1 VNPLQKLL
9 WLFVFLAGLA
19 TAAAGLRVLTRPPQP
34 LPDRGPVDSAIAQ
47 KLAGQVWIACVTHA
61 TCEGACRET
70 REKLK
75 EAAAAASIE
84 GCSFHSDSADES
96 TREDVGALFSLAGPP
111 KPDPDSGVIVLRD
124 YGAIG
129 DWSLTDEDGKPFGSA
144 DLKGKIW
151 VSDFIFTRCGTAC
164 PAMCEGMESVI
175 AKLPNDSRL
184 RFVSFSV
191 DPEYDKPE
199 VLKEYKAT
207 WKGDP
212 ERWRFVTGMWVY
224 KLAYEG
230 FKVNEARPNP
240 KSTPGNEF
248 FHSQRFTLVD
258 GQGRMRGLYQY
269 DYDLPESR
277 PVTEEAIV
285 RDAKAL
291 LETPEK
297 VVDHDH
303 DRRLFLI
310 DRQGKLRGVYPP
322 SEGKSLARDIRRLT
336 LTPGK
341 VLSVRSLPALNAGLN
356 FTSFLF
362 LSAGLA
368 FILNRK
374 ITLHKIA
381 MTTALITSLVFLAS
395 YVTYHLQAGSVKYAG
410 EGWMRS
416 AYFGILISHTVLA
429 AAVAPLA
436 LVTVIRAWR
445 GTFDRHVAIARWTLP
460 VWMYVSLTGI
470 LVYLML
476 YQIP

>member
-1 VNPLQKLL
+1 VNPVQKLL
-9 WLFVFLAGLA
+9 WFFVFLAGLA
-19 TAAAGLRVLTRPPQP
+19 TAAAGVRVLTDPPQP
-34 LPDRGPVDSAIAQ
+34 LPTLGDSGQAPGSVRVAWIDH
-47 KLAGQVWIACVTHA
+47 AGCT
-61 TCEGACRET
+61 GACAET
-70 REKLK
+70 RDFL
-75 EAAAAASIE
+75 EAMKRAAPSSIVILQASQ
-84 GCSFHSDSADES
+84 
-96 TREDVGALFSLAGPP
+96 EDVELLYALAGPP
-111 KPDPDSGVIVLRD
+111 KPDPDSNEIVLPLWGD
-124 YGAIG
+124 IG
-129 DWSLTDEDGKPFGSA
+129 EWSLTAEDGKPFGSA
-144 DLKGKIW
+144 DLKDKIW
-151 VSDFIFTRCGTAC
+151 ISDFIFTRCGSAC

-175 AKLPNDSRL
+175 AKLPNDPRL

-199 VLKEYKAT
+199 VLREYKAK

-212 ERWRFVTGMWVY
+212 ERWRFVTGTWVY

-240 KSTPGNEF
+240 NPTAGDEF

-258 GQGRMRGLYQY
+258 GKGRMRGLYQY

-277 PVTEEAIV
+277 PVTEEAIA

-297 VVDHDH
+297 VVDHVH
-303 DRRLFLI
+303 DRRLFLV
-310 DRQGKLRGVYPP
+310 DKEGRLRGVYGPDKA
-322 SEGKSLARDIRRLT
+322 GALGRDARRLA
-336 LTPGK
+336 LTPEK
-341 VLSVRSLPALNAGLN
+341 LASIRSLPALNAALN

-374 ITLHKIA
+374 ITLHKVA

-395 YVTYHLQAGSVKYAG
+395 YVTYHVQAGSVKYAG

-416 AYFGILISHTVLA
+416 AYFGILVSHTVLA

-476 YQIP
+476 YRLS